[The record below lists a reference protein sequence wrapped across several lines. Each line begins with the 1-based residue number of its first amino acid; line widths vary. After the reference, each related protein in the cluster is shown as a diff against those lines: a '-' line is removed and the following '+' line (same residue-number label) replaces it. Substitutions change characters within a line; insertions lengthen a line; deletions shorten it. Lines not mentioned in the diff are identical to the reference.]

1 MLFNLINAL
10 MIFQIYINHA
20 LWDLVDDFYIIYFD
34 NILIFLKFKKKHYQY
49 LELVIKHLQ
58 HAELYTNF
66 KKCEFFKKEVEYLDF
81 LVNKNDL
88 YMNFFYIKII
98 SDWCSHLS
106 KIFYNIQIFIKFYN
120 FYWQFIFNFA
130 DIVQLFHLLLC
141 DMKKD
146 RKLNLITDE

>member
-1 MLFNLINAL
+1 MCYKHFEYQVMSFDLINTSA
-10 MIFQIYINHA
+10 IFQVYINHA
-20 LWDLVDDFYIIYFD
+20 LHDLVDNFCIVYFD
-34 NILIFLKFKKKHYQY
+34 DILIFSKSEKEHYQH

-98 SDWCSHLS
+98 SD
-106 KIFYNIQIFIKFYN
+106 
-120 FYWQFIFNFA
+120 
-130 DIVQLFHLLLC
+130 
-141 DMKKD
+141 
-146 RKLNLITDE
+146 